1 VIIRAQNN
9 FRQSILLINNKFY
22 NIFIEKFEE
31 KNEFVDLMRKQSKE
45 IDEALQNSNNQN
57 VVTEH

>member
-1 VIIRAQNN
+1 MIIRAQNN
-9 FRQSILLINNKFY
+9 YRQSILLINNKFY

-31 KNEFVDLMRKQSKE
+31 KNDFVDLMRKQSKE